1 MKLRISLGTLLLAAI
16 ASPAG
21 AVNVVFDYSYD
32 NTGFFSSDKRA
43 VLNQV
48 AQVFGQNL
56 TDTLSAISSSG
67 SNVFDAKLFDPRDPL
82 NSVVTINNFSVPADT
97 VRIFVGSKAFGT
109 QTLGVGGPGFE
120 SVSGSTAFIR
130 NAVSRGETGALL
142 AAPTDFGPWGG
153 SITFSST
160 MPWYVDSDVRTL
172 ESFAGKYDFYTV
184 AMHETAHVFGIGTA
198 DSWSSLVSSHTFT
211 GIRSSQL
218 NGGLPLA
225 LQNDGTDAHFA
236 TSVIGQA
243 NGVAQQTLLS
253 PFINSGS
260 RKFMTN
266 LDWAALDDIGWEV
279 ASLQATVPSA
289 VPEPGGWAMMLG
301 GMLLIGGM
309 VRRRI

>member
-1 MKLRISLGTLLLAAI
+1 MKLRISLATLLLAGI
-16 ASPAG
+16 ASPAC

-48 AQVFGQNL
+48 AQVFGRNL
-56 TDTLSAISSSG
+56 TDTLNAITPSG

-97 VRIFVGSKAFGT
+97 VRIFVGSTAFGT

-120 SVSGSTAFIR
+120 SVSGSTAFIN
-130 NAVSRGETGALL
+130 NAVSRGEAGALL
-142 AAPTDFGPWGG
+142 AVPTDFGPWGG
-153 SITFSST
+153 TITFSST
-160 MPWYVDSDVRTL
+160 MAWYVDSDVRTL

-198 DSWSSLVSSHTFT
+198 DSWFSLVSGHTFN
-211 GIRSSQL
+211 GAKASQL
-218 NGGLPLA
+218 NGGVPLA
-225 LQNDGTDAHFA
+225 LQNDGTDTHFA
-236 TSVIGQA
+236 SGLNGRA
-243 NGVAQQTLLS
+243 NGIAQVTLLS
-253 PFINSGS
+253 PTINSGS
-260 RKFMTN
+260 RKYMTN
-266 LDWAALDDIGWEV
+266 LDWAALDDIGWDV
-279 ASLQATVPSA
+279 ASLQATIPSA
-289 VPEPGGWAMMLG
+289 VPEPGSWAMMLG